1 MRLLLDTN
9 VFLCWQWRDRRLST
23 ALRDSIED
31 TANDVAVSAITIW
44 EICIKRNIGKLEF
57 TGSPTVACQDAGF
70 RLLDV
75 TAAHAEMAGDLPRHH
90 GDPFDR
96 MLIAQAK
103 SEGLVVATED
113 RQFSL
118 YGVPILGVI

>member
-9 VFLCWQWRDRRLST
+9 VFLWWQWRDRRLSAT
-23 ALRDSIED
+23 LRDAIED
-31 TANDVAVSAITIW
+31 LQGDVAVSAVTIW
-44 EICIKRNIGKLEF
+44 EICIKREIGKLDF
-57 TGSPTVACQDAGF
+57 AGSPTTACREAGF

-75 TAAHAEMAGDLPRHH
+75 TATHAELAGGLPRHH
-90 GDPFDR
+90 GDSFDR

-103 SEGLVVATED
+103 LEGFVLATED

-118 YGVPILGVI
+118 YGVPILGTG

>member
-9 VFLCWQWRDRRLST
+9 VFLWWQWRDRRLSA

-31 TANDVAVSAITIW
+31 IENEVTVSATTIW

-57 TGSPTVACQDAGF
+57 TGSPTIACREAGF

-103 SEGLVVATED
+103 SEELVVATED
-113 RQFSL
+113 RQFAL
-118 YGVPILGVI
+118 YGVPILGVV

>member
-9 VFLCWQWRDRRLST
+9 VFLWWQRRDRRLST
-23 ALRDSIED
+23 TLRDAIED
-31 TANDVAVSAITIW
+31 TGNDIAVSAITIW
-44 EICIKRNIGKLEF
+44 EICIKRGIGKLDF
-57 TGSPTVACQDAGF
+57 TGSPMIACQEAGF
-70 RLLDV
+70 RFLDV
-75 TAAHAEMAGDLPRHH
+75 TAAHAEVAGDLPRHH

-118 YGVPILGVI
+118 YGVPILGVV